1 MGHKDHQDGRL
12 NPQRSGDTPMQQN
25 TPSSR
30 AHFPLNPD
38 SLGFILLIGFVVAI
52 QAICTMLM
60 LPALPQIAQ
69 EFHTTPDLAQLTI
82 SGFLIGLA
90 SGQLVSGALSDRF
103 GRRRVLLG
111 GIALSVLAGVGCT
124 MAQSI
129 ESLITLRALQG
140 MGSAAGMVVGRA
152 VIRDCFEGNR
162 ALKAMSMLSA
172 IVSIVPMAGPPL
184 TGLMLHWT
192 SWRGVYAFI
201 TTFSLVIGVLV
212 WLRIAESLARPDPRA
227 TDPRRMGENIL
238 TMLRRADCMS
248 FVLIGSLMY
257 GGLISVVSILGFVA
271 RDSFALDTGV
281 TGALLGSMALSYS
294 GGAIINNRLA
304 GRWPMRR
311 ILRLSTT
318 AAFLSGLAT
327 LAIALG
333 IAHGLLSGLPA
344 LALLITAMMCFNLSF
359 GVTNPTVMVM
369 FLKPMAHMAGTA
381 SALAATVQTLGG
393 ALLVWLAGYLYD
405 GTPAAIGYSLTLV
418 SFLAFLIY
426 RLSAARY
433 MPD

>member
-1 MGHKDHQDGRL
+1 M
-12 NPQRSGDTPMQQN
+12 
-25 TPSSR
+25 
-30 AHFPLNPD
+30 
-38 SLGFILLIGFVVAI
+38 
-52 QAICTMLM
+52 
-60 LPALPQIAQ
+60 
-69 EFHTTPDLAQLTI
+69 
-82 SGFLIGLA
+82 
-90 SGQLVSGALSDRF
+90 
-103 GRRRVLLG
+103 
-111 GIALSVLAGVGCT
+111 
-124 MAQSI
+124 
-129 ESLITLRALQG
+129 
-140 MGSAAGMVVGRA
+140 
-152 VIRDCFEGNR
+152 
-162 ALKAMSMLSA
+162 
-172 IVSIVPMAGPPL
+172 
-184 TGLMLHWT
+184 
-192 SWRGVYAFI
+192 
-201 TTFSLVIGVLV
+201 
-212 WLRIAESLARPDPRA
+212 
-227 TDPRRMGENIL
+227 
-238 TMLRRADCMS
+238 
-248 FVLIGSLMY
+248 
-257 GGLISVVSILGFVA
+257 A